1 MKIIIDTMG
10 SDKGME
16 VIVKG
21 ALDAMAEKDF
31 YPVFCGPEDELV
43 KIIPNEL
50 IENDKVSIINAED
63 VIENTDEPALAIRR
77 KKESSMVKGLRSLKN
92 DEADGFLS
100 TGSTGALLA
109 GATLIIG
116 RIENIDRA
124 ALTVSI
130 PGVKSST
137 IVLDVGANM
146 DCTPELI
153 RQFAIMGTC
162 YAKTVFNKNNPS
174 VGLLNIGS
182 EEGKGNT
189 LTKESYK
196 ILSNQKLNFVGN
208 IEPRD
213 ILDNDVDV
221 IVTDGYDGNI
231 MIKTIEGVAS
241 TIMGLLKEGIMS
253 STMTKIGGM
262 LVKPALGGI
271 KEKLDYRNLG
281 SAPMLGSKKPVFKA
295 HGSSDS
301 LAIKNGIFQLIKF
314 IEDDVI
320 NEITEIMRG
329 E

>member
-21 ALDAMAEKDF
+21 TLDALAEKDF
-31 YPVFCGPEDELV
+31 YPVFCGPEKELV
-43 KIIPNEL
+43 KFIPKEL
-50 IENDKVSIINAED
+50 IENDKLAIINAED
-63 VIENTDEPALAIRR
+63 VIENTDEAALAIRR

-92 DEADGFLS
+92 DEADGFIS

-109 GATLIIG
+109 GATLIVG

-130 PGVKSST
+130 PGVKNPT

-162 YAKTVFNKNNPS
+162 YAKTVFNKSNPT

-182 EEGKGNT
+182 EEGKGDT
-189 LTKESYK
+189 LTKESFQV
-196 ILSNQKLNFVGN
+196 LSNEKLNFVGN

-221 IVTDGYDGNI
+221 IVTDGFNGNI

-241 TIMGLLKEGIMS
+241 TIMSLLKEGIMS

-320 NEITEIMRG
+320 NEITDIMRG

>member
-21 ALDAMAEKDF
+21 TLDAMAEKDF
-31 YPVFCGPEDELV
+31 FPIFCGPE
-43 KIIPNEL
+43 NEL
-50 IENDKVSIINAED
+50 KRFIPKEYIENNKIAIINAED

-109 GATLIIG
+109 GATLIVG

-130 PGVKSST
+130 PGVKNPT

-153 RQFAIMGTC
+153 RQFAIMGRC
-162 YAKTVFNKNNPS
+162 YAKTVFNKDNPS

-182 EEGKGNT
+182 EEGKGDS
-189 LTKESYK
+189 LTKESYQV
-196 ILSNQKLNFVGN
+196 LSTQKLNFVGN

-221 IVTDGYDGNI
+221 IVTDGFNGNI

-241 TIMGLLKEGIMS
+241 TIMKLLKEGIMS
-253 STMTKIGGM
+253 STITKIGGM
-262 LVKPALGGI
+262 MVKPALGGI

-281 SAPMLGSKKPVFKA
+281 SAPMLGSRKPVFKA

-320 NEITEIMRG
+320 NEITEIMKG